1 MLRQRI
7 ITALVLAALFLGALF
22 GLNPGLFTLFAA
34 LVIGIAS
41 WEWAHL
47 ASIDRAVGRIAYLLL
62 VAALMIPLYIYGV
75 YDPWGPVPDLVRPV
89 LFIGCLW
96 WALALLWVQG
106 YPSSAVLWGSIVG
119 RLVMGIVILVPA
131 WLALV
136 VLAHLEDGHW
146 LILLV
151 VLVVAGADVGA
162 FFSGRAWGRHKLA
175 PAVSPGKT
183 VEGLAG
189 GLLTVLVVAS
199 LFLYASPSHHSHG
212 WQWLVIVAI
221 TALASVLGD
230 LVESMV
236 KRHRGVKDSGT
247 ILPGHGGLLDRI
259 DSLSA
264 ALPVFTLLY
273 LLLIEGG
280 PWLS

>member
-1 MLRQRI
+1 VLRQRI
-7 ITALVLAALFLGALF
+7 VTALVLAAVFLGALF
-22 GLNPGLFTLFAA
+22 GLSPGLFTLFAA
-34 LVIGIAS
+34 VVIGIAG
-41 WEWAHL
+41 WEWSHL
-47 ASIDRAVGRIAYLLL
+47 SDIDNAAGRVGYLLL
-62 VAALMIPLYIYGV
+62 AAALMIPLYIYGV
-75 YDPWGPVPDLVRPV
+75 YGPWGPVPDLVKPV

-106 YPSSAVLWGSIVG
+106 YPTSALLWGSIAG
-119 RLVMGIVILVPA
+119 RLLMGVVILVPA

-136 VLAHLEDGHW
+136 VLAHLESGHW

-162 FFSGRAWGRHKLA
+162 FFTGRALGRRKLA

-183 VEGLAG
+183 VEGLIG
-189 GLLTVLVVAS
+189 GLATVLVVAS
-199 LFLYASPSHHSHG
+199 LFLYVSPAHQSHG
-212 WQWLVIVAI
+212 WQWLVVVSI
-221 TALASVLGD
+221 TAVASVLGD

-247 ILPGHGGLLDRI
+247 ILPGHGGMLDRI

-273 LLLIEGG
+273 LLLVEAG
-280 PWLS
+280 PWLN